1 MPTQTK
7 PGIASVGLA
16 FVALSMNIS
25 VFPASA
31 QNANNVEAIETRRV
45 EIERLTRKSSHPFQA
60 VVDALEAAVGRPDGR
75 VCKSH

>member
-1 MPTQTK
+1 MPTQAK

-31 QNANNVEAIETRRV
+31 QNANNVEATET
-45 EIERLTRKSSHPFQA
+45 SP
-60 VVDALEAAVGRPDGR
+60 
-75 VCKSH
+75 